1 MKKIMLILSLFGLF
15 VFTSCDT
22 PDTNATTNSN
32 PSTTE
37 TNPSDS
43 APSNTEEEPDDESST
58 NKTNDKDSDSTLPDY
73 DDGGDWHGTID

>member
-1 MKKIMLILSLFGLF
+1 MKKLMLIYIMFCFFMLA
-15 VFTSCDT
+15 SCNN
-22 PDTNATTNSN
+22 PDTNTITDSN

-43 APSNTEEEPDDESST
+43 TPSNTEEEPDDESST
-58 NKTNDKDSDSTLPDY
+58 NKTNDKETDSTLPDY